1 MFGKRETEEVV
12 GRDAS
17 SKYPSPATEIIL
29 DYVLSHLKGDER
41 PYLRLDILGISLLGL
56 LDSGASRTVMGGTAW
71 SQFQT
76 LGLPLLSD
84 TIECTVADGRVCRSI
99 GCIQVPVK
107 LLERVRLITIH
118 VVPSLIEGLLLGKD
132 FWKVME
138 VVPDLSKDVWYFSSD
153 VSRTL
158 QISTF
163 SEKIGLFDQSSLSP
177 AQKVILEDLI
187 SEQSRDQPQSF
198 GKVKTV
204 QHHIEVQ
211 PNVLPIKQRY
221 YPVSP
226 TKQRLIDAEVEKML
240 KENIIEPSQSPW
252 SSPVCLVLKKDGDYR
267 FCVDYR
273 KLNSVT
279 KPDAYPLPYISSI
292 LDQLRDCHYM
302 SSIDI
307 KSAFWQVE
315 VAPDS
320 REYTAFTVPGRGLY
334 QFRRMPFG
342 LINSPATWQRIMD
355 NIIGADLEPHVFVYL
370 DDIIII
376 SRDFEH
382 HMEILRLIFQRL
394 NEAGVSINWKKC
406 QFCRARLRYL
416 GHIVD
421 CKGLRP
427 DTEKVEAILQIPEP
441 RNVLEVR
448 RFVGTASWYRRFI
461 PNFASIIAPLTKL
474 TRKNVTFAWT
484 EECSSAFTKL
494 KELLI
499 SAPLLSA
506 PDFSRLFT
514 LQCDASSFGL
524 GAVLTQT
531 FDDGERP
538 ICYLSRSLTRTERNL
553 STTEKE
559 CLCVI
564 WAVEKLRHY
573 LEGTRFV
580 VITDHHSLLWLHRLK
595 DPQGRLARWALR
607 LQPYDFEIKHRP
619 GKDHVVPDML
629 SRSVP
634 IMCFTDATKHFSD
647 TNDAWYKR
655 MRESIV
661 SDPLKYPQ
669 FRVENNV
676 LFKYVQCQ
684 IPELAQEHD
693 YWKKV
698 VPKDSRLEVLSRC
711 HDDVTSGHMG
721 VFKTFQRIRAQYYW
735 PKMKSDIYRYIAG
748 CKTCAQHKVEQKPP
762 AGLMGNRANP
772 SAPWEIISL
781 DFIGP
786 FPRSSQGYTYALV
799 VTDHFTK
806 FVLIFP
812 MRTATAKTL
821 TRYLEEQVFLVYGT
835 PRTIVCDNGAQ
846 MNGTLF
852 RKLCAKY
859 QVTIHFTPR
868 YYPRANPTERV
879 NRVIKTM
886 IATYVKK
893 DHSHWSDDLAAIG
906 CAIRSACHETT
917 GYSPYFANFGREYV
931 ALGSE
936 H

>member
-1 MFGKRETEEVV
+1 MEEVV

-41 PYLRLDILGISLLGL
+41 PYLRLYILGISLLGL

-99 GCIQVPVK
+99 SCIQVPVK

-198 GKVKTV
+198 GKVKTL

-226 TKQRLIDAEVEKML
+226 TKQRLIDAEVEKMF

-252 SSPVCLVLKKDGDYR
+252 SSPVCLVLKKDRDYLFFLWR
-267 FCVDYR
+267 F
-273 KLNSVT
+273 
-279 KPDAYPLPYISSI
+279 
-292 LDQLRDCHYM
+292 
-302 SSIDI
+302 
-307 KSAFWQVE
+307 
-315 VAPDS
+315 
-320 REYTAFTVPGRGLY
+320 
-334 QFRRMPFG
+334 
-342 LINSPATWQRIMD
+342 
-355 NIIGADLEPHVFVYL
+355 
-370 DDIIII
+370 
-376 SRDFEH
+376 
-382 HMEILRLIFQRL
+382 
-394 NEAGVSINWKKC
+394 
-406 QFCRARLRYL
+406 
-416 GHIVD
+416 
-421 CKGLRP
+421 
-427 DTEKVEAILQIPEP
+427 
-441 RNVLEVR
+441 
-448 RFVGTASWYRRFI
+448 
-461 PNFASIIAPLTKL
+461 
-474 TRKNVTFAWT
+474 
-484 EECSSAFTKL
+484 SAFTKL

-514 LQCDASSFGL
+514 IQCDASSFVL
-524 GAVLTQT
+524 RAVLTQT

-595 DPQGRLARWALR
+595 DPQGRLARC
-607 LQPYDFEIKHRP
+607 P
-619 GKDHVVPDML
+619 M
-629 SRSVP
+629 
-634 IMCFTDATKHFSD
+634 
-647 TNDAWYKR
+647 
-655 MRESIV
+655 
-661 SDPLKYPQ
+661 
-669 FRVENNV
+669 
-676 LFKYVQCQ
+676 
-684 IPELAQEHD
+684 
-693 YWKKV
+693 
-698 VPKDSRLEVLSRC
+698 
-711 HDDVTSGHMG
+711 
-721 VFKTFQRIRAQYYW
+721 
-735 PKMKSDIYRYIAG
+735 
-748 CKTCAQHKVEQKPP
+748 
-762 AGLMGNRANP
+762 
-772 SAPWEIISL
+772 IS
-781 DFIGP
+781 
-786 FPRSSQGYTYALV
+786 
-799 VTDHFTK
+799 K
-806 FVLIFP
+806 
-812 MRTATAKTL
+812 
-821 TRYLEEQVFLVYGT
+821 
-835 PRTIVCDNGAQ
+835 
-846 MNGTLF
+846 
-852 RKLCAKY
+852 
-859 QVTIHFTPR
+859 
-868 YYPRANPTERV
+868 
-879 NRVIKTM
+879 
-886 IATYVKK
+886 
-893 DHSHWSDDLAAIG
+893 
-906 CAIRSACHETT
+906 
-917 GYSPYFANFGREYV
+917 
-931 ALGSE
+931 
-936 H
+936 